1 MSKGVYLENLATSK
15 YERPT
20 GGTLTSQ
27 LQTKEAMKEKLKK
40 YERADSVDDI
50 ELDRHVRYITLD
62 KQHKQVFRTGGL
74 LIRKENAY
82 VQLSNGRQKWSVQ
95 RYHYKDDGEEPIFE
109 TVFFY
114 RITLKQEFEK
124 KEEKYIDVIRRQR
137 DEIKKLKKIIKLLK
151 VDAR

>member
-82 VQLSNGRQKWSVQ
+82 VQLSNGRQNGVSNAIIIKMMG
-95 RYHYKDDGEEPIFE
+95 RNPF
-109 TVFFY
+109 
-114 RITLKQEFEK
+114 LKQFFSIEL
-124 KEEKYIDVIRRQR
+124 R
-137 DEIKKLKKIIKLLK
+137 
-151 VDAR
+151 